1 MSTSGL
7 IGFVLLALAALGGLT
22 WWVRIGRR
30 RRRSGDETL
39 RAVRLTPVPGADQDT
54 VRALLADGETV
65 RATMELSRS
74 GALPLDHLE
83 SALEVLARGG
93 TLPESYGEA
102 VDRLRHHEPDLTRR
116 LERIAR
122 EQGPMAAT
130 HRLMEE
136 IPVRMLTAQGLI
148 GALQGLGGRTRDG
161 G

>member
-1 MSTSGL
+1 MSAWGVIGL
-7 IGFVLLALAALGGLT
+7 VLLTLVALGGLT

-39 RAVRLTPVPGADQDT
+39 RAVRLTPVPGVDQDT
-54 VRALLADGETV
+54 VRSLLADGEEL

-83 SALEVLARGG
+83 AALAVLGRGG
-93 TLPESYGEA
+93 ALPETYHEA
-102 VDRLRHHEPDLTRR
+102 VDGLRHHEPELTRR
-116 LERIAR
+116 LERMAR

-136 IPVRMLTAQGLI
+136 VPVRMLTAQGLI
-148 GALQGLGGRTRDG
+148 AALHGSGGQTPRG

>member
-1 MSTSGL
+1 MSTWGL
-7 IGFVLLALAALGGLT
+7 MGLVLLTLAALGGLT

-30 RRRSGDETL
+30 RRRSGDEIL

-54 VRALLADGETV
+54 VRALLADGEIV

-83 SALEVLARGG
+83 SALEVLERGG
-93 TLPESYGEA
+93 TLPESYRDA
-102 VDRLRHHEPDLTRR
+102 VDRLRRHEPDLTRR
-116 LERIAR
+116 LDRIAR

-136 IPVRMLTAQGLI
+136 IPVRMLTAQALI
-148 GALQGLGGRTRDG
+148 GALQGLGGPARDG